1 MNKVNEII
9 NNKLFIDKI
18 QKLKLIEK
26 DRIFCKHGIEH
37 LLDVARIAY
46 IKNLEEKLGYE
57 KEVIYG
63 AALLHDLGRV
73 SEYEENIPHHVGG
86 ISIAKEIL
94 HETSYT
100 DIEIDLILKAI
111 GNHRNKNADGLSEI
125 LYLSDKKSR
134 NCFLCESQ
142 KECNWSTEKRN
153 KNILY

>member
-1 MNKVNEII
+1 M
-9 NNKLFIDKI
+9 
-18 QKLKLIEK
+18 
-26 DRIFCKHGIEH
+26 
-37 LLDVARIAY
+37 ARIAY
-46 IKNLEEKLGYE
+46 IKNLEEKLGYD

>member
-46 IKNLEEKLGYE
+46 IKNLEEKLGYD

-86 ISIAKEIL
+86 ISIAEEIL